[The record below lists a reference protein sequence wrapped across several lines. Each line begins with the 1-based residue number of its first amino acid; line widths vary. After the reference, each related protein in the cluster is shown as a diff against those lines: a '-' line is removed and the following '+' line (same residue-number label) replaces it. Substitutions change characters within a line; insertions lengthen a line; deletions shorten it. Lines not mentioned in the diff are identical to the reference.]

1 MRPATHMLPTSN
13 TSRFRYDIFSLLRAV
28 MPAEAPTPKSE
39 LRSVAELLR
48 RRAAERP
55 TQAAFVF
62 IPESDASNRDAEVVW
77 TYAELDR
84 RARAVAAEVSR
95 VAAPGER
102 AVLVFSPGLEFIA
115 AFFGC
120 LYAGV
125 LPVPATYPKPRR
137 PSSRLDAIVADCK
150 PLIAL
155 TTSETLGMMQ
165 LDEQAPGVRALEWIA
180 VDRCRDADAFQQP
193 VAHTASDAAF
203 LQYTSG
209 STSQPRGVVV
219 THGNL
224 LHNLELIR
232 GGFGLHRAEENA
244 PPVAGVFWLPAYH
257 DMGLIGGILTPMF
270 VGGTSYLLAPAT
282 FLQRPITWLE
292 TISRTGATVSGAP
305 NFAYELCARKISA
318 EQRASLD
325 LSRWKLAFCG
335 AEPIDP
341 RSLDD
346 FAAAFAGAGFRKSTF
361 YPCYGLAEATLMV
374 SGGGHADGP
383 RVLNADRA
391 ALAQHRLTAA
401 STNAT
406 NSQPLVSCG
415 WPLGD
420 QEVRVVDP
428 HTFEPCLDG
437 HIGEI
442 WVSGASVAQ
451 GYWNHPEELWQTFG
465 GRLADGSGPFLRT
478 GDLGAFDQGE
488 LFVTGRAK
496 DLIIIRGRNLYPQD
510 VERTAQQAHKA
521 VDLGAAFALE
531 VDGQEQLVVVHQVAR
546 EHRRNDMTPVLR
558 AIRAAVV
565 EEHDV
570 DPYQIV
576 LLRPGGV
583 PLTSSGKVQ
592 RSRCR
597 ELLAANQLEQ
607 LAAWTQSASST
618 APANDPL
625 AETATFNGINGTA
638 NANGSRR
645 GGTEFLNH
653 VATMT
658 PEELAEDIQAWML
671 GWLEERAEPGVGE
684 LSPTALFTELGM
696 DSLTAL
702 ELNVEFEKVL
712 GVRLPP
718 AAAWS
723 YPTPAELS
731 RFLADSMLGVASL
744 GEPNGNGVDSWF
756 AAMEADARQK

>member
-1 MRPATHMLPTSN
+1 
-13 TSRFRYDIFSLLRAV
+13 
-28 MPAEAPTPKSE
+28 MPAESLTPKSE
-39 LRSVAELLR
+39 LRSVAELLV

-55 TQAAFVF
+55 SQNAFVF
-62 IPESDASNRDAEVVW
+62 IPESDAANRDSEIAW

-84 RARAVAAEVSR
+84 RARAVAAELSR

-102 AVLVFSPGLEFIA
+102 AVLVFPPGLDFIA

-150 PLIAL
+150 PMAAL
-155 TTSETLGMMQ
+155 TTSETLGLMQ
-165 LDEQAPGVRALEWIA
+165 LDEQAPAVRTLEWIA
-180 VDRCRDADAFQQP
+180 VDRCRDADAFAQP
-193 VAHTASDAAF
+193 IARNASDAAF

-232 GGFGLHRAEENA
+232 GGFGLPTAEQNV
-244 PPVAGVFWLPAYH
+244 PPISGVFWLPAYH
-257 DMGLIGGILTPMF
+257 DMGLIGGILTPLF
-270 VGGTSYLLAPAT
+270 VGGTSYLLPPAT

-292 TISRTGATVSGAP
+292 TIARTGAAISGAP

-318 EQRASLD
+318 EQRAALD

-335 AEPIDP
+335 AEPID
-341 RSLDD
+341 RRALDD
-346 FAAAFAGAGFRKSTF
+346 FAAAFADSGFRQSTF

-374 SGGGHADGP
+374 TGGSRAEGP
-383 RVLNADRA
+383 RVLQADRQ
-391 ALAQHRLTAA
+391 ALAAHRLTAA
-401 STNAT
+401 SSSDANA
-406 NSQPLVSCG
+406 QPLVSCG
-415 WPLGD
+415 RPLGD

-428 HTFEPCLDG
+428 QTFEPCLNG

-442 WVSGASVAQ
+442 WVSGASVAK

-496 DLIIIRGRNLYPQD
+496 DVIIIRGRNLYPQD
-510 VERTAQQAHKA
+510 VERTAQQAHEA
-521 VDLGAAFALE
+521 IDLGAAFSVN
-531 VDGQEQLVVVHQVAR
+531 VDGHEQLVVVHQVAR
-546 EHRRNDMTPVLR
+546 EHRRIDMAPVLR
-558 AIRAAVV
+558 AVRSAIVA
-565 EEHDV
+565 EHDV
-570 DPYQIV
+570 NPYQIV
-576 LLRPGGV
+576 LLRPASL

-597 ELLAANQLEQ
+597 DMLATNQLEQ
-607 LAAWTQSASST
+607 LAAWTQSAVVESIED
-618 APANDPL
+618 DPL
-625 AETATFNGINGTA
+625 TETVAYNGHHSVDDVNVDATDATP
-638 NANGSRR
+638 RR
-645 GGTEFLNH
+645 GGTEFLNN
-653 VATMT
+653 VANLS
-658 PEELAEDIQAWML
+658 PEELAEEIQAWML
-671 GWLEERAEPGVGE
+671 AWLEERAEPGAGE
-684 LSPTALFTELGM
+684 LVATAPFTELGM

-702 ELNVEFEKVL
+702 ELNVEFENVL

-731 RFLADSMLGVASL
+731 RFLADSMLEVATL
-744 GEPNGNGVDSWF
+744 AAPNGSVTDSWF
-756 AAMEADARQK
+756 EAMEADARQK

>member
-1 MRPATHMLPTSN
+1 
-13 TSRFRYDIFSLLRAV
+13 
-28 MPAEAPTPKSE
+28 MPAESPTPKAE
-39 LRSVAELLR
+39 LRSVAELLQ

-62 IPESDASNRDAEVVW
+62 IPESDAVNRDAEVVW
-77 TYAELDR
+77 TYAEIDR
-84 RARAVAAEVSR
+84 RAQAVAAEVSR

-102 AVLVFSPGLEFIA
+102 AVLVFPPGLDFIA

-165 LDEQAPGVRALEWIA
+165 LDEQSPGVRALEWVA
-180 VDRCRDADAFQQP
+180 VDRCRDADAFTRPISRQP
-193 VAHTASDAAF
+193 SDAAF

-219 THGNL
+219 SHGNL

-232 GGFGLHRAEENA
+232 DGFGLARAEENA
-244 PPVAGVFWLPAYH
+244 PPVSAVFWLPAYH
-257 DMGLIGGILTPMF
+257 DMGLIGGILTPLY

-292 TISRTGATVSGAP
+292 TISRTGAAVSGAP

-318 EQRASLD
+318 EQRAALD

-341 RSLDD
+341 RALDD
-346 FAAAFAGAGFRKSTF
+346 FATTFAASGFRKATY

-374 SGGGHADGP
+374 SGGSHVDGP
-383 RVLNADRA
+383 RQFNADRA
-391 ALAQHRLTAA
+391 ALAQHQFA
-401 STNAT
+401 SAPAGST
-406 NSQPLVSCG
+406 NSQSLVSCG
-415 WPLGD
+415 RPLGD
-420 QEVRVVDP
+420 QDVRVVNP
-428 HTFEPCLDG
+428 QTFEPCLDG
-437 HIGEI
+437 QIGEI
-442 WVSGASVAQ
+442 WVGGASVAK

-478 GDLGAFDQGE
+478 GDLGAFDRGE

-496 DLIIIRGRNLYPQD
+496 DVIIIRGRNLYPQD
-510 VERTAQQAHKA
+510 VERTVQQAHEA
-521 VDLGAAFALE
+521 VDLGAAFSVE
-531 VDGQEQLVVVHQVAR
+531 VDGHEQLVVVHQIAR
-546 EHRRNDMTPVLR
+546 EHRRIDLAPVLR
-558 AIRAAVV
+558 AIRAAIV

-570 DPYQIV
+570 DPYQII

-597 ELLAANQLEQ
+597 ELLATHQLEQ
-607 LAAWTQSASST
+607 LAAWTQSTSAM
-618 APANDPL
+618 APASDPL
-625 AETATFNGINGTA
+625 AETIAFTGQHGVNGTTK
-638 NANGSRR
+638 ANGSRR

-653 VATMT
+653 VASLS
-658 PEELAEDIQAWML
+658 PEELADDIQAWML
-671 GWLEERAEPGVGE
+671 GWLEERAEPGAGE
-684 LSPTALFTELGM
+684 LVPTAPFTELGM

-702 ELNVEFEKVL
+702 ELNVEFENVL

-731 RFLADSMLGVASL
+731 RFLADSMLEVATLS
-744 GEPNGNGVDSWF
+744 GPNGNVADSWF
-756 AAMEADARQK
+756 EAMEADARQK

>member
-48 RRAAERP
+48 CRAAERP

-62 IPESDASNRDAEVVW
+62 IPDIAAADRAAEVVW
-77 TYAELDR
+77 TYAELDL
-84 RARAVAAEVSR
+84 RARAIAAEVSR
-95 VAAPGER
+95 LAAPGER
-102 AVLVFSPGLEFIA
+102 AVLVFPPGLDFIA

-150 PLIAL
+150 PLVAL

-180 VDRCRDADAFQQP
+180 VDRCRDADAYQQP
-193 VAHTASDAAF
+193 VARTTSDAAF

-232 GGFGLHRAEENA
+232 GGFGLQRAEENA

-292 TISRTGATVSGAP
+292 TISRTGAAVSGAP
-305 NFAYELCARKISA
+305 NFAYELCSRKISA

-346 FAAAFAGAGFRKSTF
+346 FATAFAGAGFRKSTF

-374 SGGGHADGP
+374 SGGSHADGP
-383 RVLNADRA
+383 RVLNADRT
-391 ALAQHRLTAA
+391 ALAQHRLAAA
-401 STNAT
+401 SANAT

-415 WPLGD
+415 RPLGD

-428 HTFEPCLDG
+428 QTFEPCLDCQ
-437 HIGEI
+437 IGEI
-442 WVSGASVAQ
+442 WVGGGSVAK

-510 VERTAQQAHKA
+510 VERSAQQAHAA
-521 VDLGAAFALE
+521 VDLGAAFSIE
-531 VDGQEQLVVVHQVAR
+531 VDGHEQLAVVHQVAR

-558 AIRAAVV
+558 AIRAAIV

-607 LAAWTQSASST
+607 LAAWTQTGSSV

-625 AETATFNGINGTA
+625 TETAAFNG
-638 NANGSRR
+638 ANGAPIAHGSHR

-653 VATMT
+653 VATMS
-658 PEELAEDIQAWML
+658 PEELAEDIQVWML
-671 GWLEERAEPGVGE
+671 GWLEERAEPGVGV

-731 RFLADSMLGVASL
+731 RFLANSMRGVASL
-744 GEPNGNGVDSWF
+744 GEPSGNGVDSWF